1 MKIICTKNNFK
12 KAIRIAE
19 TVVGKQITLPILEN
33 VLLETEKGMLK
44 ILATNLEIGISFKI
58 GAKIKEEGKI
68 TIPAKLLGNFVANLP
83 SGDGE
88 IIFEV
93 DNQVLKVKSDGYE
106 AKIKALGAEDFPIIP
121 ELKSNFLFSLDPVI
135 LKNAIPKILPCISID
150 NSRLELGGV
159 NLRFEKDKISL
170 AATDSFRL
178 AEVTIPIK
186 SLNKDDYEAF
196 VLKNESIII
205 PANTLA
211 EVLRIIEGEDFED
224 LKIFMEESQIFFQI
238 GPAKLVSRLI
248 NGKYPD
254 YKQII
259 PKDFKTKTIVFK
271 EEILRAVKIASLFA
285 GNRTGEVSLNINYKS
300 KEIIAMAQSEEK
312 GENKSVISAITKGE
326 DQELIFNSRYI
337 LDGINSVS
345 SEKLA
350 ILANSGFS
358 SVAIKMISEGDEIMD
373 NFTYIVMPIKK

>member
-88 IIFEV
+88 IAFEV

-121 ELKSNFLFSLDPVI
+121 ELKSNFLFSLDPVM

-150 NSRLELGGV
+150 NSRLELGGI

-178 AEVTIPIK
+178 AEVAITIK

-211 EVLRIIEGEDFED
+211 EVLRIIEGEEFED

-254 YKQII
+254 YKQIM
-259 PKDFKTKTIVFK
+259 PKNFKTKTIVFK

-285 GNRTGEVSLNINYKS
+285 GNRTGEVSLNIDSKN
-300 KEIIAMAQSEEK
+300 KEIMAMAQSEEK
-312 GENKSVISAITKGE
+312 GENKSVISAITEGE

-350 ILANSGFS
+350 ILANRGFS
-358 SVAIKMISEGDEIMD
+358 SVAIKMIGEGDEIMD

>member
-88 IIFEV
+88 IAFEV

-121 ELKSNFLFSLDPVI
+121 ELKSNFLFSLDPVM

-150 NSRLELGGV
+150 NSRLELGGI

-178 AEVTIPIK
+178 AEVAITIK

-285 GNRTGEVSLNINYKS
+285 GNRTGEVSLNIDSKN
-300 KEIIAMAQSEEK
+300 KEIMAMAQSEEK
-312 GENKSVISAITKGE
+312 GENKSVISAITEGE

-350 ILANSGFS
+350 ILANRGFS
-358 SVAIKMISEGDEIMD
+358 SVAIKMIGEGDEIMD